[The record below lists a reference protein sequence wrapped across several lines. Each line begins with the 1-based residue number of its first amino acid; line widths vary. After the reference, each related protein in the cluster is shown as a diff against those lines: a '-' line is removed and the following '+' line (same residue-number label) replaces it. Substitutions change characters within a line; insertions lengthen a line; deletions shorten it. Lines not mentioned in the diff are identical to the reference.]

1 MEPALT
7 SDTFTASAP
16 APGRRLA
23 WVLAGLCALGACA
36 SPLVNA
42 LVWMGP
48 DAFHDPALLK
58 LTGAVGAG
66 WFDWPIR
73 IGATAI
79 TSVEALLLAYGLW
92 RLRTFFLCSATGRA
106 LSGPALG
113 GFRAFAWIMAALV
126 VVRPIELAALSA
138 FLSWCE
144 PSEGGQVMVDFGTRD
159 LVLLF
164 FALVF
169 VSVAHVL
176 QHAIRQQDELDSF
189 I

>member
-1 MEPALT
+1 MT
-7 SDTFTASAP
+7 SETLSASTP

-42 LVWMGP
+42 LVWIGP
-48 DAFHDPALLK
+48 HTLHDSALIK
-58 LTGAVGAG
+58 LTGAAGAG

-92 RLRTFFLCSATGRA
+92 RLRTFFLCSAKGRA

-126 VVRPIELAALSA
+126 LVRPVELAALSA

-144 PSEGGQVMVDFGTRD
+144 PSEGGQVMVDLGTRD
-159 LVLLF
+159 LTLLF

-176 QHAIRQQDELDSF
+176 QYAIRQQDELESF